1 VQVVPVLSVLD
12 GWRDGVENLGSK
24 EKFWVIV
31 PSSGQR
37 ALFKVS
43 RPGTCEHA
51 SEFLAARVARALGV
65 ECAEVELA
73 ECDGAIGCLSY
84 SIVRQDHGDELI
96 HGNAILSGLLPDY
109 DAFLS
114 GRYPMH
120 TVENIASAI
129 RMTCADQERLALR
142 SLARLLILDAVI
154 GNTDRH
160 HENWGVVSRV
170 SSDGMRVRSLA
181 PLFDNASSLG
191 RELSPAAR
199 RRQLR
204 DRALHHYWTKASSA
218 IWLDGV
224 DRKVHP
230 IDVLRRYSEIETNL
244 VQEELARVRDVDS
257 HDIESCFRVFASP
270 ACPEDFIE
278 FSREMVAIS
287 LEQVKAIEVSEQ

>member
-1 VQVVPVLSVLD
+1 VQVVPVVSVLD
-12 GWRDGVENLGSK
+12 DWRDGVENLGSK
-24 EKFWVIV
+24 DKFWVIV

-37 ALFKVS
+37 ALFKIS
-43 RPGTCEHA
+43 RPDTCEHA

-65 ECAEVELA
+65 DCAEVELA
-73 ECDGAIGCLSY
+73 ESDGAIGCLSY
-84 SIVRQDHGDELI
+84 SIVRREQGDELI

-129 RMTCADQERLALR
+129 RLTCADQERLALR
-142 SLARLLILDAVI
+142 SLARLLIFDAVI

-170 SSDGMRVRSLA
+170 SSDGMRARNLA

-191 RELSPAAR
+191 RELTPEAR

-204 DRALHHYWTKASSA
+204 DRALRRYWMKASSA
-218 IWLDGV
+218 IRLDGV
-224 DRKVHP
+224 NGKVHP
-230 IDVLRRYSEIETNL
+230 LDVLRRYSEIETDL
-244 VQEELARVRDVDS
+244 VQEELARVREVDS
-257 HDIESCFRVFASP
+257 HDIESCFRVCASP

-287 LEQVKAIEVSEQ
+287 LEQVKCIEVSGQ

>member
-1 VQVVPVLSVLD
+1 MQVVPVVGVLD
-12 GWRDGVENLGSK
+12 DWRDGVENLGSK
-24 EKFWVIV
+24 DKFWVIV

-37 ALFKVS
+37 ALFKIS

-51 SEFLAARVARALGV
+51 SEFLAARVARVLGV
-65 ECAEVELA
+65 DCAEVELA
-73 ECDGAIGCLSY
+73 ESDGAIGCLSY
-84 SIVRQDHGDELI
+84 SIVRRDQGDELI
-96 HGNAILSGLLPDY
+96 HGNTILSGLLPDY

-120 TVENIASAI
+120 TVENIASSI
-129 RMTCADQERLALR
+129 RLTCADQERLALR
-142 SLARLLILDAVI
+142 SLARLLIFDAVI

-204 DRALHHYWTKASSA
+204 DRALGRYWKKASSA
-218 IWLDGV
+218 IRLDGV
-224 DRKVHP
+224 DCKVHP
-230 IDVLRRYSEIETNL
+230 LDVLRRYSEIETDL
-244 VQEELARVRDVDS
+244 VQEELARVREVDS
-257 HDIESCFRVFASP
+257 HDIESCFRVCASP
-270 ACPEDFIE
+270 ACPDDFIE

-287 LEQVKAIEVSEQ
+287 LAQVKAIEVSDQ